1 MLHAHSRMCTCMQTN
16 LKKKKGKSEEV
27 WYSEATGEFNKHVD
41 H

>member
-1 MLHAHSRMCTCMQTN
+1 MHIHVCAHVCKLT
-16 LKKKKGKSEEV
+16 KKKKRGKSEEV